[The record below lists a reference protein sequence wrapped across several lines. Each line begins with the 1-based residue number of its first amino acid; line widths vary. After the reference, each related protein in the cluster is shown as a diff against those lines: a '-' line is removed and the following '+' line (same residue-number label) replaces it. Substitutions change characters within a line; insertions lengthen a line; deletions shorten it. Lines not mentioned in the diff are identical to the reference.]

1 MIGKIQEGN
10 VYMEA
15 LFVIPKTEIM
25 FSPYQAKKALEK
37 IYLQRNENGALFK
50 YVIEKMTFVNFSD
63 EEVQDS
69 SYPQGCIVS
78 FHVKSTNKGNK
89 PLLVKVV
96 QNKINKILSQGV
108 KSIILSEAN
117 AEFTVQVKPR
127 TGKEIPWEATMTVKD
142 MLLNAMVNQKRHL
155 VTKVFD
161 AKIEHG
167 VIDLR
172 GVKTRNVYPWWY
184 RMVRADEM

>member
-1 MIGKIQEGN
+1 
-10 VYMEA
+10 MEA
-15 LFVIPKTEIM
+15 LFVIPKTKIM

-37 IYLQRNENGALFK
+37 VYLQKNENGALFK
-50 YVIEKMTFVNFSD
+50 YVIDKMTFVNFSD
-63 EEVQDS
+63 KEIVDP

-96 QNKINKILSQGV
+96 QNKINKILSQDV
-108 KSIILSEAN
+108 KSIILEEAKN
-117 AEFTVQVKPR
+117 EFTVHVKPR
-127 TGKEIPWEATMTVKD
+127 TGKEIPWEVTMTVKD
-142 MLLNAMVNQKRHL
+142 MLLNAVVSPKRQL
-155 VTKVFD
+155 VKQFFD
-161 AKIEHG
+161 AKVEHG

-172 GVKTRNVYPWWY
+172 GVKTRNVYPWHY

>member
-1 MIGKIQEGN
+1 
-10 VYMEA
+10 MEA

-37 IYLQRNENGALFK
+37 VYLQKNENGAFFK
-50 YVIEKMTFVNFSD
+50 YVIDKMTFVNFSD
-63 EEVQDS
+63 EKAQDS

-96 QNKINKILSQGV
+96 QNKINKILSQGE
-108 KSIILSEAN
+108 KSIILSEAKT
-117 AEFTVQVKPR
+117 EFTVQVKPR
-127 TGKEIPWEATMTVKD
+127 TGKEIPWDATKTIED
-142 MLLNAMVNQKRHL
+142 MLLEAVVNPKRHL
-155 VTKVFD
+155 VKKVFD
-161 AKIEHG
+161 AKVEQG

-172 GVKTRNVYPWWY
+172 GVKTRNVYPWAY
-184 RMVRADEM
+184 TMVRADEM